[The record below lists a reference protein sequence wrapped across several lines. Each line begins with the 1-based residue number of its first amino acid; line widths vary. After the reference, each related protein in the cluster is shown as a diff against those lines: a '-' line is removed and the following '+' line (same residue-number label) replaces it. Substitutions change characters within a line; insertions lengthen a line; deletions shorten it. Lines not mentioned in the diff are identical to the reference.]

1 MAYDVFRIK
10 LRNTPYAIRQR
21 STPMSQSYLPI
32 TGLPAGGVSPAVLVC
47 GDPARASKIAGY
59 LQNAHP
65 LSEQREYRAF
75 KGTYRDM
82 EVVVCSHGIGAA
94 GAAIAFEELIQ
105 AGGRWLVRIGTCGSL
120 QPDADAGHLVVAT
133 AAVDWTGY
141 GREIFPAGFPAVAD
155 VALTQALR
163 QSADQSGHA
172 SSSGLVLSRDGFYEG
187 PKNTRAAD
195 YHMLAGAR
203 VLAVEMECA
212 ALFLVA
218 GLRSAQAAAILA
230 VDGNV
235 LHSGGESMANYQPHR
250 PIIGEAVE
258 AAIRIAL
265 EALYTCQ
272 DLPGFCKPGLQKP
285 GRSAN

>member
-1 MAYDVFRIK
+1 MAV
-10 LRNTPYAIRQR
+10 LT
-21 STPMSQSYLPI
+21 LPL
-32 TGLPAGGVSPAVLVC
+32 TGLPAGQVSPAVLVC

-59 LQNAHP
+59 LQNAHL
-65 LSEQREYRAF
+65 LSEQREYRAY

-105 AGGRWLVRIGTCGSL
+105 AGGRCLVRVGTCGSL
-120 QPDADAGHLVVAT
+120 QPGAEAGHLIVAT

-155 VALTQALR
+155 VELTHALR
-163 QSADQSGHA
+163 QAAGQSGRA
-172 SSSGLVLSRDGFYEG
+172 SSSGLVLTRDGFYEG
-187 PKNTRAAD
+187 PKNTRAAEYRLLSD
-195 YHMLAGAR
+195 AR

-218 GLRSAQAAAILA
+218 GLRAVRAGAILA

-235 LHSGGESMANYQPHR
+235 LHSGGESMDSYQPNR
-250 PIIGEAVE
+250 PVITKAVE
-258 AAIRIAL
+258 AAIQIAL
-265 EALYTCQ
+265 EALYHCH
-272 DLPGFCKPGLQKP
+272 DLSGF
-285 GRSAN
+285 